1 MTTDLYSLIKKKREQ
16 GKKLF
21 GVLIDPDKFHT
32 TEVITLAE
40 QAHTDFIL
48 VGGSLLSTGNF
59 ETCIATIKK
68 TTTLPILIFP
78 GNNLQ
83 ISSKADAILLLS
95 LISGRNAEFLI
106 GKHVVAAPVLKASKI
121 EIISTGYMLIESG
134 KQTSASYISATVPIP
149 YDKHDIASCTAIAG
163 EQLGLKLI
171 YMDAGSGACNPV
183 SEQMIAQV
191 RASITVPLI
200 IGGGINTP
208 QLAHTACKAGADM
221 IVVGNAI
228 EKNPSIIEQIANAVH
243 EF

>member
-1 MTTDLYSLIKKKREQ
+1 MVTDLYSFIVKKKQQ
-16 GKKLF
+16 GQKLF

-40 QAHTDFIL
+40 ETHTDFIL

-59 ETCIATIKK
+59 ENCISTIKK
-68 TTTLPILIFP
+68 KTKLPVLIFP

-83 ISSKADAILLLS
+83 ISKEADAILLLS

-106 GKHVVAAPVLKASKI
+106 GKHVVAAPILKASGI

-134 KQTSASYISATVPIP
+134 RQTTASYISTTVPIP
-149 YDKHDIASCTAIAG
+149 HDKHDIAACTAVAG
-163 EQLGLKLI
+163 EQLGLKII

-183 SEQMIAQV
+183 SEQMITQV
-191 RASITVPLI
+191 CSSITVPLI
-200 IGGGINTP
+200 VGGGINTP
-208 QLAHTACKAGADM
+208 ELARAACKAGADM